1 MCTHLLF
8 ANDTLSFS
16 DANPAHIFNLRL
28 LFTWFEAISGLKI
41 NFNKSE
47 MAPVGNVPD
56 LDNLTAILGCKTVQ
70 LPINYLGL
78 PLGVKFKSKT
88 IWDPILGK
96 MERKLSG
103 WQRMYLFKGGRVT
116 LIKSTLSSLP
126 TYYLSLFPIPSSVAL
141 CIDKIQRDFL
151 WGGIGEGKK
160 FHLINWHQV
169 CQPL

>member
-1 MCTHLLF
+1 MGSRDHNMVHVSHLLF

-56 LDNLTAILGCKTVQ
+56 LDNLAAILGCKTVQ

-78 PLGVKFKSKT
+78 PLGAKFKSKT
-88 IWDPILGK
+88 IWDPILEK

-103 WQRMYLFKGGRVT
+103 
-116 LIKSTLSSLP
+116 
-126 TYYLSLFPIPSSVAL
+126 
-141 CIDKIQRDFL
+141 
-151 WGGIGEGKK
+151 
-160 FHLINWHQV
+160 
-169 CQPL
+169 